1 MKLMRSKLFNGVSKG
16 LKSKV
21 FLFFLEDLMNK
32 YPNEPRPWTSNE
44 QKSIIST
51 NGNLLPLK

>member
-1 MKLMRSKLFNGVSKG
+1 MRNKLFNGVSKG